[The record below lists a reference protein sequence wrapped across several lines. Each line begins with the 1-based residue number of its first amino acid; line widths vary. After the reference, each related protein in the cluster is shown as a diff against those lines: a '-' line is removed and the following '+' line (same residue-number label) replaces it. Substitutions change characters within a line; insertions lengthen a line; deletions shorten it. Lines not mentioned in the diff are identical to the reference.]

1 MRSPGPCDNFDLT
14 RNTLLHACE
23 VTLKTSECA
32 LSATSETRL
41 SQAKSTSSTTEGIL
55 LVKGSPPDRTRAHL
69 YHPNSDDRPAVRAT
83 PAFDPLSRADF
94 CWLHSHAGLRQD
106 ICANK
111 IMAIKLSCT
120 VTTLLSF
127 PP

>member
-1 MRSPGPCDNFDLT
+1 MRSPGACDNFDLT
-14 RNTLLHACE
+14 RNTLLYACE

-32 LSATSETRL
+32 LFATSETRL

-83 PAFDPLSRADF
+83 PAFDPLSRADR
-94 CWLHSHAGLRQD
+94 SAGCIRIPVSAKTFVRTRSWPSNCHVL
-106 ICANK
+106 
-111 IMAIKLSCT
+111 
-120 VTTLLSF
+120 
-127 PP
+127 